1 MKRKL
6 LTAMVMAVMV
16 VSISACGTS
25 QSNTTSKNDKDDIHN
40 SKIEATVETTVEDV
54 ETEDDSDK
62 EVIFDEDTSKI
73 EGSALGE
80 TVNEKFEEDKD
91 EKVEMEGHGHKDD
104 HSIDSSDNNN

>member
-6 LTAMVMAVMV
+6 LALISMTMV
-16 VSISACGTS
+16 VCSLVACGTS
-25 QSNTTSKNDKDDIHN
+25 QSNTTPKNDKDDIHN

-62 EVIFDEDTSKI
+62 EVIFDEGTSKI
-73 EGSALGE
+73 DGSALEE

-91 EKVEMEGHGHKDD
+91 EKVEMVDHGHKDD
-104 HSIDSSDNNN
+104 HSIDSSETNN